1 MTGSYLHIVARM
13 ADYITYIWLPQL
25 YDMENDIA
33 EDHNLALTYPDVL
46 AAILANF
53 TEWQT
58 SVLFSMANE
67 SKCGG
72 GGHGGGGH
80 HAKFPKNPNASSAC
94 TYEDHTRQAGSD
106 IAFGSVAT
114 KEECCGA
121 CLATEGCHAG
131 DFDSASTRHPTWDG
145 QVTGGTCHLKSSN
158 SPAAGTAAQ
167 TAVIMPK

>member
-1 MTGSYLHIVARM
+1 M

-67 SKCGG
+67 SKCEG
-72 GGHGGGGH
+72 GGHGGGGGGH

-145 QVTGGTCHLKSSN
+145 QVSGGTCHLKSSN
-158 SPAAGTAAQ
+158 NPAAGTAAQ